1 MSEKALRIIVQG
13 VVQGVGFRYFVFS
26 QATQMGLTGW
36 TKNLPDG
43 SVEVLACGNP
53 GLLEQFVKELKI
65 GPRHAHVSSVD
76 TEQVAPEEQ
85 FGSFE
90 IKGW

>member
-1 MSEKALRIIVQG
+1 MNETALKIIVQG
-13 VVQGVGFRYFVFS
+13 VVQGVGFRYFVYT

-43 SVEVLACGNP
+43 SVEVLACGNS
-53 GLLEQFVKELKI
+53 GLLEQLVKDLRI
-65 GPRHAHVSSVD
+65 GPGHAHVTSVE
-76 TEQVAPEEQ
+76 TEQVVSEEQ
-85 FGSFE
+85 FDTFE